1 MKSTDVKNWRYE
13 LSLNEM
19 SKLDDFD
26 EVLSKAITDDRCLT
40 CGGDKVLHD
49 GLCLSCSMNTTGEDR
64 ELSDWL
70 NKNVKVDVGVTVPA
84 H

>member
-1 MKSTDVKNWRYE
+1 MKSKNVKNWRYV

-26 EVLSKAITDDRCLT
+26 DLICKAIAEDCCLT
-40 CGGDKVLHD
+40 CGGDKVLRD
-49 GLCLSCSMNTTGEDR
+49 GLCLGCSMQTTGDDR
-64 ELSDWL
+64 TISNWL
-70 NKNVKVDVGVTVPA
+70 INNVKVDVGVTIPA